1 METTRVV
8 NGFNI
13 EIREFENGGIEISVA
28 DEERKLFFRVSGSRV
43 FRIGGGGYN
52 EKWDQYKKPYHRL
65 AEMRDVAQKVA
76 KEILAE
82 RALSKVTR
90 RDWVG

>member
-8 NGFNI
+8 EGFNV
-13 EIREFENGGIEISVA
+13 ELREFKNGEIEISVA
-28 DEERKLFFRVSGSRV
+28 DEQGKLFFRVSGSRV
-43 FRIGGGGYN
+43 VCTGGYGYN
-52 EKWDQYKKPYHRL
+52 EKWNQYKEPHSRFVRMKK
-65 AEMRDVAQKVA
+65 VAQKVA